1 MPLFGPSKSR
11 VQLCTSLVLSTVL
24 PGPCALPALFGSST
38 VLKQTTCRKC
48 GMGPKSHAKNSSIWI
63 DTRMSAFKFTG
74 PASAQAAQAA
84 QAVLIFLH
92 LVLLG
97 PLLGWTLLETLEEKL
112 RKGKANDRFGLK
124 SV

>member
-1 MPLFGPSKSR
+1 MSKIA
-11 VQLCTSLVLSTVL
+11 LL
-24 PGPCALPALFGSST
+24 PRL
-38 VLKQTTCRKC
+38 QRKC
-48 GMGPKSHAKNSSIWI
+48 GMGPKSQAKNSSIWI

-97 PLLGWTLLETLEEKL
+97 PLLGWTLLETLEEKV
-112 RKGKANDRFGLK
+112 D
-124 SV
+124 

>member
-1 MPLFGPSKSR
+1 
-11 VQLCTSLVLSTVL
+11 
-24 PGPCALPALFGSST
+24 
-38 VLKQTTCRKC
+38 
-48 GMGPKSHAKNSSIWI
+48 
-63 DTRMSAFKFTG
+63 MSAFKFTG
-74 PASAQAAQAA
+74 PASAQAA

-112 RKGKANDRFGLK
+112 RKGKANDSRFGSVK